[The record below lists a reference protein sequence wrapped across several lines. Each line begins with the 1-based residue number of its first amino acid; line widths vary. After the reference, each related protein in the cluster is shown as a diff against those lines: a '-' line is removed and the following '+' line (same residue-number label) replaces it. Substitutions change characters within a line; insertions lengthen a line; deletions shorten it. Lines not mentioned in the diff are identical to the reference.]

1 MNKLPVSP
9 EMLFRDEKLMHFN
22 RNARKAISCSRG
34 RWFLFALSS
43 ILLWTGIAAAQN
55 CVTAEEMDA
64 ATRNSLITAGQQFF
78 DWTAKG
84 DIARMRQNAIPSL
97 AADFGGIEGAV
108 KESQSNFAGAQ
119 AKARPPFL
127 LKAEGTAPIARA
139 EFLCGVFGRTGQT
152 ANSAVFEIPN
162 LPPGDYAI
170 VILDVAAKTPSTLSL
185 VLQKVGNDWK
195 LGGFYSRPTQVSG
208 HDGAWFRDQARAFKK
223 KGENRNA
230 WLYYVKAREI
240 MAPVPFMS
248 TMETDKLYD
257 EMQSVQPP
265 DTPSSE
271 APVEIAVAGK
281 VYRVTSIFPVG
292 VGDDVDLV
300 VKYQCPSV
308 ANTAQMYQDNVAA
321 IHALVAKYPE
331 YRDGF
336 TAIIARAVEPSGK
349 DYGTMLATKD
359 IK

>member
-1 MNKLPVSP
+1 
-9 EMLFRDEKLMHFN
+9 MHFN
-22 RNARKAISCSRG
+22 GNAEPAISCSRG
-34 RWFLFALSS
+34 RWLLLVTS
-43 ILLWTGIAAAQN
+43 IVLCAGVAGAQT
-55 CVTAEEMDA
+55 CETADEMGA
-64 ATRNSLITAGQQFF
+64 ATRTSLTAAGQQFF

-84 DIARMRQNAIPSL
+84 DVATMRQNAIPSL
-97 AADFGGIEGAV
+97 ASDFGGIEGAI

-119 AKARPPFL
+119 AKARSPFL
-127 LKAEGTAPIARA
+127 LKAEGSAPIARA

-152 ANSAVFEIPN
+152 ANSAVFQIPN
-162 LPPGDYAI
+162 LPPGEYGI

-195 LGGFYSRPTQVSG
+195 LGGFYSRPSEVSG

-230 WLYYVKAREI
+230 WLYFVKARELL
-240 MAPVPFMS
+240 APVPFMS
-248 TMETDKLYD
+248 TLETDKLYD

-265 DTPSSE
+265 DTPSAE
-271 APVEIAVAGK
+271 APVEISGAGK

-292 VGDDVDLV
+292 VGDDLDLV
-300 VKYQCPSV
+300 VKYQSPSV
-308 ANTAQMYQDNVAA
+308 ANTAQTYQDNVAA
-321 IHALVAKYPE
+321 IHALLAKYPE
-331 YRDGF
+331 YRDAF

-349 DYGTMLATKD
+349 DYGTMLAMKD

>member
-1 MNKLPVSP
+1 
-9 EMLFRDEKLMHFN
+9 MHFTG
-22 RNARKAISCSRG
+22 NAREAISCGRG
-34 RWFLFALSS
+34 PWFLLAMTLV
-43 ILLWTGIAAAQN
+43 LLWTGTATAQT
-55 CVTAEEMDA
+55 CITADEMDA
-64 ATRNSLITAGQQFF
+64 PTRTGLTAAGQQFF

-84 DIARMRQNAIPSL
+84 DVATLRQNAIPSL
-97 AADFGGIEGAV
+97 ASDFAGVEGAI

-139 EFLCGVFGRTGQT
+139 EFLCGVFGRSGQT
-152 ANSAVFEIPN
+152 ANSAVFVIPN
-162 LPPGDYAI
+162 LPPGDYGI

-185 VLQKVGNDWK
+185 VLQKLGNDWK
-195 LGGFYSRPTQVSG
+195 LGGFYSRPSQVSG

-230 WLYYVKAREI
+230 WLYYVKSRELL
-240 MAPVPFMS
+240 APVPFMS
-248 TMETDKLYD
+248 TLETDKLYD
-257 EMQSVQPP
+257 EMQTVQPP
-265 DTPSSE
+265 DTPSTE
-271 APVEIAVAGK
+271 TPVEIAGAGK

-292 VGDDVDLV
+292 VGDDLDLV

-308 ANTAQMYQDNVAA
+308 ANTAQTYQDNVAA

-331 YRDGF
+331 YRNGF

>member
-1 MNKLPVSP
+1 
-9 EMLFRDEKLMHFN
+9 MHFN
-22 RNARKAISCSRG
+22 RNAQPAISCSRG
-34 RWFLFALSS
+34 QWLLLVTS
-43 ILLWTGIAAAQN
+43 IVLCAGVAGAQT
-55 CVTAEEMDA
+55 CETAEEMGA
-64 ATRNSLITAGQQFF
+64 ATRNSLIAAGQQFF

-84 DIARMRQNAIPSL
+84 EVASMRQNAIPSL
-97 AADFGGIEGAV
+97 ASDFGGIEGAI

-119 AKARPPFL
+119 AKARSPFL
-127 LKAEGTAPIARA
+127 LKAEGSAPIARA

-152 ANSAVFEIPN
+152 ANSAVFQIPN
-162 LPPGDYAI
+162 LPPGEYGV

-195 LGGFYSRPTQVSG
+195 LGGFYSRPGQVSG

-230 WLYYVKAREI
+230 WLYFVKARELL
-240 MAPVPFMS
+240 APVPFMS
-248 TMETDKLYD
+248 TLETDKLYD

-265 DTPSSE
+265 DTPSAE
-271 APVEIAVAGK
+271 APVELSGAGK
-281 VYRVTSIFPVG
+281 IYRLTSIFPVG
-292 VGDDVDLV
+292 VGDDLDLV
-300 VKYQCPSV
+300 VKYQSPSV
-308 ANTAQMYQDNVAA
+308 ANTAQTYQDNVAA

-331 YRDGF
+331 YRNAF

-349 DYGTMLATKD
+349 DYGTMLAMKD

>member
-1 MNKLPVSP
+1 
-9 EMLFRDEKLMHFN
+9 MHFN
-22 RNARKAISCSRG
+22 RNAEPAISCSWG
-34 RWFLFALSS
+34 RWLLLVTS
-43 ILLWTGIAAAQN
+43 IMLCAGIAGAQT
-55 CVTAEEMDA
+55 CETADEMGA
-64 ATRNSLITAGQQFF
+64 ATRSSLIAAGQQSF

-84 DIARMRQNAIPSL
+84 DVASMRQNAIPSL
-97 AADFGGIEGAV
+97 ASDFGGIEGAI

-119 AKARPPFL
+119 AKARSPFL
-127 LKAEGTAPIARA
+127 LKAEGSAPIARA

-152 ANSAVFEIPN
+152 ANSAVFQIPN
-162 LPPGDYAI
+162 LPPGEYGI

-195 LGGFYSRPTQVSG
+195 LGGFYSRPSQVSG

-230 WLYYVKAREI
+230 WLYFVKARELL
-240 MAPVPFMS
+240 APVPFMS
-248 TMETDKLYD
+248 TLETDKLYD

-265 DTPSSE
+265 DTPSAE
-271 APVEIAVAGK
+271 APVEISGAGK
-281 VYRVTSIFPVG
+281 VYRLTSIFPVG
-292 VGDDVDLV
+292 VGDDLDLV
-300 VKYQCPSV
+300 VKYQSPSV
-308 ANTAQMYQDNVAA
+308 ANTAQTYQDNVAA

-331 YRDGF
+331 YRDAF

-349 DYGTMLATKD
+349 DYGTMLAMKD

>member
-1 MNKLPVSP
+1 
-9 EMLFRDEKLMHFN
+9 MHFTG
-22 RNARKAISCSRG
+22 NAREAVSCSRKP
-34 RWFLFALSS
+34 WLLIALTLV
-43 ILLWTGIAAAQN
+43 LLWKGVGVAQT
-55 CVTAEEMDA
+55 CITADEMDA
-64 ATRNSLITAGQQFF
+64 PTRTGLITAGQQFF

-84 DIARMRQNAIPSL
+84 DVASLRQNAIPSL
-97 AADFGGIEGAV
+97 ASDFGGVEGAIR
-108 KESQSNFAGAQ
+108 ESQSNFAGAQ

-127 LKAEGTAPIARA
+127 LKAEGTTAIARA
-139 EFLCGVFGRTGQT
+139 EFLCGVFGRSGQT
-152 ANSAVFEIPN
+152 ANSAVFVIPN
-162 LPPGDYAI
+162 LPPGDYGV

-185 VLQKVGNDWK
+185 VLQKAGNDWK
-195 LGGFYSRPTQVSG
+195 LGGFYSRSSQVSG

-230 WLYYVKAREI
+230 WLYYAKARELL
-240 MAPVPFMS
+240 APVPFMS

-265 DTPSSE
+265 DTPSAE
-271 APVEIAVAGK
+271 TPVEVAGAGK

-300 VKYQCPSV
+300 VKYQSPSV
-308 ANTAQMYQDNVAA
+308 ANTAQTYQDNVAA

-331 YRDGF
+331 YRNGF

>member
-1 MNKLPVSP
+1 MMIVMP
-9 EMLFRDEKLMHFN
+9 
-22 RNARKAISCSRG
+22 AA
-34 RWFLFALSS
+34 
-43 ILLWTGIAAAQN
+43 IAAAQT
-55 CVTAEEMDA
+55 CQTADEMDA

-78 DWTAKG
+78 DRTAKG
-84 DIARMRQNAIPSL
+84 DVASMRQNAIPSL
-97 AADFGGIEGAV
+97 ASDFSGIEGAV
-108 KESQSNFAGAQ
+108 RESQSNFAAAQ

-127 LKAEGTAPIARA
+127 LKAEGSAPIARA

-152 ANSAVFEIPN
+152 ANSAVFQIPN
-162 LPPGDYAI
+162 LPPGEYGI
-170 VILDVAAKTPSTLSL
+170 VIMDVAAKSPSTLAL

-195 LGGFYSRPTQVSG
+195 LGGFYSRPSQVSG

-230 WLYYVKAREI
+230 WLYYVKAREL

-265 DTPSSE
+265 DNPSAE
-271 APVEIAVAGK
+271 APVEIAGAGK

-292 VGDDVDLV
+292 VGDDLDLV

-308 ANTAQMYQDNVAA
+308 ANTNQTYQDNVAA
-321 IHALVAKYPE
+321 IHALVTKYPE
-331 YRDGF
+331 YRNAF

-349 DYGTMLATKD
+349 DYGTMLAMKD

>member
-1 MNKLPVSP
+1 
-9 EMLFRDEKLMHFN
+9 MHFN
-22 RNARKAISCSRG
+22 RNAEPAISCSWG
-34 RWFLFALSS
+34 RWLLLVTS
-43 ILLWTGIAAAQN
+43 IMLCAGVAGAQT
-55 CVTAEEMDA
+55 CETADEMGA
-64 ATRNSLITAGQQFF
+64 ATRSSLIAAGQQFF

-84 DIARMRQNAIPSL
+84 DVASMRQNAIPSL
-97 AADFGGIEGAV
+97 ASDFGGIEGAI

-119 AKARPPFL
+119 AKARSPFL
-127 LKAEGTAPIARA
+127 LKAEGSAPIARA

-152 ANSAVFEIPN
+152 ANSAVFQIPN
-162 LPPGDYAI
+162 LPPGEYGV

-195 LGGFYSRPTQVSG
+195 LGGFYSRPSQVSG

-230 WLYYVKAREI
+230 WLYFVKARELL
-240 MAPVPFMS
+240 APVPFMS
-248 TMETDKLYD
+248 TLETDKLYD

-265 DTPSSE
+265 DTPSAE
-271 APVEIAVAGK
+271 APVEISGAGK

-292 VGDDVDLV
+292 VGDDLDLV
-300 VKYQCPSV
+300 VKYQSPSV
-308 ANTAQMYQDNVAA
+308 ANTAQTYQDNVAA

-331 YRDGF
+331 YRNAF

-349 DYGTMLATKD
+349 DYGTMLAMKD

>member
-1 MNKLPVSP
+1 
-9 EMLFRDEKLMHFN
+9 MHFN
-22 RNARKAISCSRG
+22 GNAEPAISCSRG
-34 RWFLFALSS
+34 PWLLLVTS
-43 ILLWTGIAAAQN
+43 IVLCAGVAGAQTCETADEMGAAP
-55 CVTAEEMDA
+55 
-64 ATRNSLITAGQQFF
+64 RSSLIAAGQQFF

-84 DIARMRQNAIPSL
+84 DVASMRQNAIPSL
-97 AADFGGIEGAV
+97 ASDFGGIEGAI

-119 AKARPPFL
+119 AKARAPFL
-127 LKAEGTAPIARA
+127 LKAEGSAPIARA

-152 ANSAVFEIPN
+152 ANSAVFQIPN
-162 LPPGDYAI
+162 LPPGEYGV

-195 LGGFYSRPTQVSG
+195 LGGFYSRPSDVSG

-230 WLYYVKAREI
+230 WLYFVKARELL
-240 MAPVPFMS
+240 APVPFMS
-248 TMETDKLYD
+248 TLETDKLYD

-265 DTPSSE
+265 DTPSAE
-271 APVEIAVAGK
+271 APVEISGAGK
-281 VYRVTSIFPVG
+281 IYRVTSIFPVG
-292 VGDDVDLV
+292 VGDDLDLV
-300 VKYQCPSV
+300 VKYQSPSV
-308 ANTAQMYQDNVAA
+308 ANTAQTYQDNVAA

-331 YRDGF
+331 YRNAF

-349 DYGTMLATKD
+349 DYGTMLAMKD

>member
-1 MNKLPVSP
+1 
-9 EMLFRDEKLMHFN
+9 MHFTG
-22 RNARKAISCSRG
+22 NAREAISCGQRPG
-34 RWFLFALSS
+34 FLVVIAWVLV
-43 ILLWTGIAAAQN
+43 WTGLAAAQT
-55 CVTAEEMDA
+55 CVTADEMDA
-64 ATRNSLITAGQQFF
+64 PSRNGLITTGQQFF

-84 DIARMRQNAIPSL
+84 DVATLRQNAIPSL
-97 AADFGGIEGAV
+97 ASDFAGVEGAI

-119 AKARPPFL
+119 AKARPPFI
-127 LKAEGTAPIARA
+127 LKAEGTAPIGRA

-152 ANSAVFEIPN
+152 SNSAVFVIPN
-162 LPPGDYAI
+162 LPPGEYGI
-170 VILDVAAKTPSTLSL
+170 VILDVAAKSPSTLSL
-185 VLQKVGNDWK
+185 VLQKTGNEWK
-195 LGGFYSRPTQVSG
+195 LGGFYSRPSHVSG

-223 KGENRNA
+223 KGESRNA
-230 WLYYVKAREI
+230 WLYYVKARELL
-240 MAPVPFMS
+240 APVPFMS
-248 TMETDKLYD
+248 TLETDKLYD

-265 DTPSSE
+265 DNPSTE
-271 APVEIAVAGK
+271 TPVEIAGAGK

-292 VGDDVDLV
+292 VGDDLDLV

-308 ANTAQMYQDNVAA
+308 ANTAQTYQDNVAA

-331 YRDGF
+331 YRNGF

>member
-1 MNKLPVSP
+1 
-9 EMLFRDEKLMHFN
+9 MHFN
-22 RNARKAISCSRG
+22 GNAEPAISCSRG
-34 RWFLFALSS
+34 RWLLLVTS
-43 ILLWTGIAAAQN
+43 IVLCAGVAGAQT
-55 CVTAEEMDA
+55 CETADEMGA
-64 ATRNSLITAGQQFF
+64 ATRSSLIAAGQQFF

-84 DIARMRQNAIPSL
+84 DAATMRQNAIPSL
-97 AADFGGIEGAV
+97 ASDFGGIEGAI

-119 AKARPPFL
+119 AKARSPFL
-127 LKAEGTAPIARA
+127 LKAEGSAPIARA

-152 ANSAVFEIPN
+152 ANSAVFQIPN
-162 LPPGDYAI
+162 LPPGEYGV

-195 LGGFYSRPTQVSG
+195 LGGFYSRPSQVSG

-230 WLYYVKAREI
+230 WLYFVKARELL
-240 MAPVPFMS
+240 APVPFMS
-248 TMETDKLYD
+248 TLETDKLYD

-265 DTPSSE
+265 DTPSAE
-271 APVEIAVAGK
+271 APVEISGAGK

-292 VGDDVDLV
+292 VGDDLDLV
-300 VKYQCPSV
+300 VKYQSPSV
-308 ANTAQMYQDNVAA
+308 ANTAQTYQDNVAA
-321 IHALVAKYPE
+321 IHALLAKYPE
-331 YRDGF
+331 YRDAF

-349 DYGTMLATKD
+349 DYGTMLAMKD

>member
-1 MNKLPVSP
+1 LLLVTSIVLCAGVAGAQTCETAD
-9 EMLFRDEKLMHFN
+9 EM
-22 RNARKAISCSRG
+22 G
-34 RWFLFALSS
+34 
-43 ILLWTGIAAAQN
+43 
-55 CVTAEEMDA
+55 A
-64 ATRNSLITAGQQFF
+64 ATRSSLIAAGQQFF

-84 DIARMRQNAIPSL
+84 DVASMRQNAIPSL
-97 AADFGGIEGAV
+97 ASDFGGIEGAI

-119 AKARPPFL
+119 AKARSPFL
-127 LKAEGTAPIARA
+127 LKAEGSAPIARA

-152 ANSAVFEIPN
+152 ANSAVFQIPN
-162 LPPGDYAI
+162 LPPGEYGV

-195 LGGFYSRPTQVSG
+195 LGGFYSRPSQVSG

-230 WLYYVKAREI
+230 WLYFVKARELL
-240 MAPVPFMS
+240 APVPFMS
-248 TMETDKLYD
+248 TLETDKLYD

-265 DTPSSE
+265 DTPSAE
-271 APVEIAVAGK
+271 APVEISGAGK

-292 VGDDVDLV
+292 VGDDLDLV
-300 VKYQCPSV
+300 VKYQSPSV
-308 ANTAQMYQDNVAA
+308 ANTAQTYQDNVAA

-331 YRDGF
+331 YRDAF

-349 DYGTMLATKD
+349 DYGTMLAMKD

>member
-1 MNKLPVSP
+1 
-9 EMLFRDEKLMHFN
+9 MHFN
-22 RNARKAISCSRG
+22 GNAEPAISCSWG
-34 RWFLFALSS
+34 RWLLLVTS
-43 ILLWTGIAAAQN
+43 IVLCAGVAGAQT
-55 CVTAEEMDA
+55 CETADEMGA
-64 ATRNSLITAGQQFF
+64 ATRSSLIAAGQQFF

-84 DIARMRQNAIPSL
+84 DVASMRQNAIPSL
-97 AADFGGIEGAV
+97 ASDFGGIEGAI
-108 KESQSNFAGAQ
+108 KESQANFAGAQ
-119 AKARPPFL
+119 AKARSPFL
-127 LKAEGTAPIARA
+127 LKAEGSAPIARA

-152 ANSAVFEIPN
+152 ANSAVFQIPN
-162 LPPGDYAI
+162 LPPGEYGI

-195 LGGFYSRPTQVSG
+195 LGGFYSRPSQVSG

-230 WLYYVKAREI
+230 WLYFVKARELL
-240 MAPVPFMS
+240 APVPFMS
-248 TMETDKLYD
+248 TLETDKLYD

-265 DTPSSE
+265 DTPSTE
-271 APVEIAVAGK
+271 APVEISGAGK

-292 VGDDVDLV
+292 VGDDLDLV
-300 VKYQCPSV
+300 VKYQSPSV
-308 ANTAQMYQDNVAA
+308 ANTAQTYQDNVAA

-331 YRDGF
+331 YRDAF

-349 DYGTMLATKD
+349 DYGTMLAMKD

>member
-1 MNKLPVSP
+1 
-9 EMLFRDEKLMHFN
+9 MHFN
-22 RNARKAISCSRG
+22 GNAEPAISCSRA
-34 RWFLFALSS
+34 RWLLLVTS
-43 ILLWTGIAAAQN
+43 IVLCAGVAGAQT
-55 CVTAEEMDA
+55 CEMGDEMGA
-64 ATRNSLITAGQQFF
+64 ATRSSLIAAGQQFF

-84 DIARMRQNAIPSL
+84 DVATMRQNAIPSL
-97 AADFGGIEGAV
+97 ASDFGGIEGAI

-119 AKARPPFL
+119 AKARSPFL
-127 LKAEGTAPIARA
+127 LKAEGSAPIARA

-152 ANSAVFEIPN
+152 ANSAVFQIPN
-162 LPPGDYAI
+162 LPPGEYGI

-195 LGGFYSRPTQVSG
+195 LGGFYSRPSEVSG

-230 WLYYVKAREI
+230 WLYFVKARELL
-240 MAPVPFMS
+240 APVPFMS
-248 TMETDKLYD
+248 TLETDKLYD

-265 DTPSSE
+265 DTPSAE
-271 APVEIAVAGK
+271 APVEISGAGK

-292 VGDDVDLV
+292 VGDDLDLV
-300 VKYQCPSV
+300 VKYQSPSV
-308 ANTAQMYQDNVAA
+308 ANTAQTYQDNVAA

-331 YRDGF
+331 YRDAF

-349 DYGTMLATKD
+349 DYGTMLAMKD

>member
-1 MNKLPVSP
+1 
-9 EMLFRDEKLMHFN
+9 MHFN
-22 RNARKAISCSRG
+22 GNAEPAISCSPG
-34 RWFLFALSS
+34 RWLLLVTS
-43 ILLWTGIAAAQN
+43 IVLCAGVAGAQT
-55 CVTAEEMDA
+55 CEMADEMGA
-64 ATRNSLITAGQQFF
+64 ATRSSLIAAGQQFF

-84 DIARMRQNAIPSL
+84 DVASMRQNAIPSL
-97 AADFGGIEGAV
+97 ASDFGGIEGAI

-119 AKARPPFL
+119 AKARSPFL
-127 LKAEGTAPIARA
+127 LKAEGSAPIARA

-152 ANSAVFEIPN
+152 ANSAVFQIPN
-162 LPPGDYAI
+162 LPPGEYGV

-195 LGGFYSRPTQVSG
+195 LGGFYSRPSQVSG

-230 WLYYVKAREI
+230 WLYFVKARELL
-240 MAPVPFMS
+240 APVPFMS
-248 TMETDKLYD
+248 TLETDKLYD

-265 DTPSSE
+265 DTPSAE
-271 APVEIAVAGK
+271 APVEISGAGK

-292 VGDDVDLV
+292 VGDDLDLV
-300 VKYQCPSV
+300 VKYQSPSV
-308 ANTAQMYQDNVAA
+308 ANTAQTYQDNVAA

-331 YRDGF
+331 YRDAF

-349 DYGTMLATKD
+349 DYGTMLAMKD